1 MEHLTHPVKTPV
13 DLINADDDSTL
24 WLGRLH
30 FEPSDPMAVT
40 LEMNTRSQGT
50 IPWSFAR
57 DLLANGIFEPSGAGA
72 VQVWPCLA
80 ADASA
85 VVMIELLSGQGSLCL
100 QIPSRQVHQF
110 LMESAAQ
117 MSRADSIIES
127 ALDDF
132 LDGLS

>member
-1 MEHLTHPVKTPV
+1 MEHLTHPAMTPV

-40 LEMNTRSQGT
+40 LEINTRSQGT

-80 ADASA
+80 AD
-85 VVMIELLSGQGSLCL
+85 VQGRLDNRIGPRRLLGRAFLSSPL
-100 QIPSRQVHQF
+100 QINQPC
-110 LMESAAQ
+110 
-117 MSRADSIIES
+117 ADCARRI
-127 ALDDF
+127 A
-132 LDGLS
+132 